1 MFIEDQSFAP
11 PKHSINTHP
20 LVSCHLAV
28 NVTLSGS
35 SRRGRRALLEQKSL
49 GRLVAALY
57 IVEICSFEYPL
68 PPAARSHSF
77 HPSLALRCA
86 AAAYVAYARLTCSL
100 LRPRPPTT
108 FWNRFHWFAS
118 GAGSAGDAAAGV
130 VAGSAGVATGSDD
143 VVGALAGVVAGSVGV
158 VIGSNGGGLM
168 GVALS
173 GAYSGTP
180 CRSTEPS

>member
-1 MFIEDQSFAP
+1 VRDLIFPPIFLELQSLP
-11 PKHSINTHP
+11 NRY
-20 LVSCHLAV
+20 
-28 NVTLSGS
+28 LSFYL
-35 SRRGRRALLEQKSL
+35 SRRVGLAQWPN
-49 GRLVAALY
+49 ALY

-68 PPAARSHSF
+68 PPAARCHSF

-86 AAAYVAYARLTCSL
+86 AAAYAAYARLTCSL

-118 GAGSAGDAAAGV
+118 GAGGAGGAAAGV
-130 VAGSAGVATGSDD
+130 VAGSAGVVVGSDG